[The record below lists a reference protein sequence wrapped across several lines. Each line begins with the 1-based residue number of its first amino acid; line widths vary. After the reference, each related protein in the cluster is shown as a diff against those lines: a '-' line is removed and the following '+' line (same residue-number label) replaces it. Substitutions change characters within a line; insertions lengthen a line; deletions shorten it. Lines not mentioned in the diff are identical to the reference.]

1 MSRWHEASSCTWRE
15 AYCPCTEVNVHMTE
29 DSQVANGAW
38 FPHFLR
44 ASVHAQGEG
53 THEMGSQ
60 RGLAKNKERKKKRR
74 RLYCLFR
81 SSCGSMC
88 IRKSHVVTC
97 AWGQRGWHSRS
108 SFRSPVKPYS
118 RKSLQAFRIWNVFLL
133 DERGGVVTSERR
145 KWVWKSQCV
154 CSMSPCPPQVSH
166 MPRKLPLSH
175 IMQKNLTSNICV
187 RREVTACPEL
197 PPHTRP
203 HTYTHTLLE
212 QSVLTRVS
220 GGIKEALRAK
230 QQSST
235 CFLKKR
241 KQKRQGTLFSNDSRS
256 LRGNVH
262 RITEQTF

>member
-1 MSRWHEASSCTWRE
+1 MHRGKRSHDRGQSSCKWSMISTFSTGVR
-15 AYCPCTEVNVHMTE
+15 ACPGGGNTR
-29 DSQVANGAW
+29 DGKS
-38 FPHFLR
+38 
-44 ASVHAQGEG
+44 
-53 THEMGSQ
+53 
-60 RGLAKNKERKKKRR
+60 ERTGKKKKKRR
-74 RLYCLFR
+74 RLYCLFC

-118 RKSLQAFRIWNVFLL
+118 RKSLQAFRVWNVFLL
-133 DERGGVVTSERR
+133 DERGGVVTSECR

-212 QSVLTRVS
+212 QSMLTRVS

>member
-1 MSRWHEASSCTWRE
+1 MGVEEPVCLQHVTLPSAGE
-15 AYCPCTEVNVHMTE
+15 P
-29 DSQVANGAW
+29 
-38 FPHFLR
+38 
-44 ASVHAQGEG
+44 HAQK
-53 THEMGSQ
+53 TIS
-60 RGLAKNKERKKKRR
+60 
-74 RLYCLFR
+74 
-81 SSCGSMC
+81 
-88 IRKSHVVTC
+88 
-97 AWGQRGWHSRS
+97 
-108 SFRSPVKPYS
+108 
-118 RKSLQAFRIWNVFLL
+118 
-133 DERGGVVTSERR
+133 
-145 KWVWKSQCV
+145 
-154 CSMSPCPPQVSH
+154 
-166 MPRKLPLSH
+166 LSH